1 MADGATV
8 AAAAIP
14 IIALDTILQGRVVLV
29 IPLQTSLMKIER
41 DNGLSDD
48 LTYSAGTSAN
58 TLFYCKFLAE
68 EKL

>member
-1 MADGATV
+1 MADGVTV